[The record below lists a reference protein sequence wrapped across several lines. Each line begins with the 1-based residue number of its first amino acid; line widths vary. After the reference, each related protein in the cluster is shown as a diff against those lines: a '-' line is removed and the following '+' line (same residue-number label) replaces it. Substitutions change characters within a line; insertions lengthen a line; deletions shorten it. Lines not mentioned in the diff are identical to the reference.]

1 MQLTTEVSFCAGMPF
16 CEMRIFASLDES
28 IFLPSAVS
36 RFHALGVVK
45 TLWRNEDDMTVT
57 VVPVSGVTLAW
68 KEDPAWLKIIGI
80 LGVGRDKGVRL
91 FVVARSMQV
100 DPLED
105 TDSIGSN
112 VSAYEGGGGGC
123 VGCWGGTGAALDL
136 AVLADERYFAKHA
149 ASEWP
154 VLPQKVQLRL
164 ECG

>member
-1 MQLTTEVSFCAGMPF
+1 MNRSSCHLQLHE
-16 CEMRIFASLDES
+16 
-28 IFLPSAVS
+28 
-36 RFHALGVVK
+36 LGVVK
-45 TLWRNEDDMTVT
+45 TLWRNDDDMTVK

-112 VSAYEGGGGGC
+112 VSAYEGGRMREG
-123 VGCWGGTGAALDL
+123 VVVVLDVGAALEL
-136 AVLADERYFAKHA
+136 H
-149 ASEWP
+149 WI
-154 VLPQKVQLRL
+154 
-164 ECG
+164 